1 MCVHLNASIFIKF
14 IYLPTGKKGMFHKK
28 QIYCVACLL
37 QGTLYIFIYIFICDT
52 WWKIHLGLNYDKF
65 NTLDADALAPCC
77 KNTSGLGIDWRDW
90 GCIYLYHY
98 CYFSAL
104 TCFSWILILHR
115 TDTPA
120 TRVYIFDGNCFSIN
134 APGSHWGVRYF
145 PDDQLGKSIVFV
157 LL

>member
-14 IYLPTGKKGMFHKK
+14 IYLPTGQNECPVESGPIVLHVSCK
-28 QIYCVACLL
+28 V
-37 QGTLYIFIYIFICDT
+37 LYICSYIYIFICDT

-65 NTLDADALAPCC
+65 NTMDADALAPCY

-104 TCFSWILILHR
+104 ACFSWILILHR

-120 TRVYIFDGNCFSIN
+120 TRVYILDENCFSIN
-134 APGSHWGVRYF
+134 APGSHWGIRYF
-145 PDDQLGKSIVFV
+145 PDDLLGKSIVFV
-157 LL
+157 L